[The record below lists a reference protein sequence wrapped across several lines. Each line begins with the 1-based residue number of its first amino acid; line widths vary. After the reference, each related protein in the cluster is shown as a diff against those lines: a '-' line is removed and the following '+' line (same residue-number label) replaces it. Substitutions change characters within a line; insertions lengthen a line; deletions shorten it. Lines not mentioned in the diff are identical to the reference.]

1 MATYR
6 TYRDRRTG
14 IVREYPAALAAV
26 FPNLEEVEPGTK
38 PLAYVPIPHSV
49 VEEYLASASEPD
61 DDEASDE
68 EEDEA

>member
-1 MATYR
+1 MAEYR
-6 TYRDRRTG
+6 HYRDRNTG
-14 IVREYPAALAAV
+14 ELQDYPVALAAV
-26 FPNLEEVEPGTK
+26 FRNLEEVGPDAK

-61 DDEASDE
+61 DDDASDE